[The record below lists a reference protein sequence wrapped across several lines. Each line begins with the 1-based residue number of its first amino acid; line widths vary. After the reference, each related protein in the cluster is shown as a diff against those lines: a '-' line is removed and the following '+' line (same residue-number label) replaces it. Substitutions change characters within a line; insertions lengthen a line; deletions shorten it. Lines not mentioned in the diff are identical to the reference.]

1 MAASMSE
8 RIVLK
13 MFNKRRLMVGRVK
26 CREFGRTNL
35 IQINAGLAKMV
46 GEAVFP
52 AIVGFNPVARA

>member
-13 MFNKRRLMVGRVK
+13 MFNKRRLM